1 MPYIDFR
8 IYGASGNNVRAYA
21 SGNRV
26 DMNIYYM
33 YWQNGHVCSFKTDY
47 RPDAIPKNAKATEAR
62 IFITHTGG
70 VSWPVNFGVGNQNE
84 NKYSFENYDLN
95 YKQVSN
101 KVSLRLLSETMTIW
115 NNCDR
120 NRTNGMPPGPHAPE
134 RMTYFTLDFIR
145 VYYEYNTPQASGAL
159 SPDKTTVN
167 PRTPIKF
174 TWDSQVDQ
182 EAYEFS
188 YRVDSG
194 SWTTK
199 TMVTGDRFYEMPAG
213 TITQLSGNLDWRVR
227 VKERSGIWSDYT
239 YASVTLGAVAQRP
252 PILVYPV
259 GDYVKNASDISL
271 KWQFVSN
278 TVEEQKEAQVKV
290 RIGTGSWST
299 FTTTKEEIK
308 PDILNAKLDPNFS
321 GTVLWMARTKNQF
334 DEWSDWTDEAQFQ
347 IVGTPPIPTI
357 VSVSKTNKPTIKW
370 TSSEQEAFVIRVMKD
385 DKLVYDS
392 GIVVGANVREYKLKD
407 WLKTGNYTIELNVIN
422 KFDIKSPT
430 AKHTFDISPS
440 QGLEKPD
447 ISILNLN
454 RGILV
459 KSSTKTGE
467 VYRDDVFIGQLK
479 DGLFEDFTGTNEAKS
494 MYFVRAIKDDN
505 FVDSNKKQGITNL
518 LGGSTLALVENP
530 KDYIVLDVNLDAYP
544 KKKVDFEL
552 EAAKIPLNGRKHDFI
567 EFGEGETEKLTLNYA
582 LENIYG
588 FIRLVKARKEVI
600 YRDSYGFVF
609 EGIISSFGYELG
621 MFGYLINFTI
631 EKTGEKYEFKKNKL

>member
-1 MPYIDFR
+1 M
-8 IYGASGNNVRAYA
+8 
-21 SGNRV
+21 
-26 DMNIYYM
+26 
-33 YWQNGHVCSFKTDY
+33 
-47 RPDAIPKNAKATEAR
+47 
-62 IFITHTGG
+62 
-70 VSWPVNFGVGNQNE
+70 
-84 NKYSFENYDLN
+84 
-95 YKQVSN
+95 
-101 KVSLRLLSETMTIW
+101 
-115 NNCDR
+115 
-120 NRTNGMPPGPHAPE
+120 
-134 RMTYFTLDFIR
+134 
-145 VYYEYNTPQASGAL
+145 
-159 SPDKTTVN
+159 
-167 PRTPIKF
+167 
-174 TWDSQVDQ
+174 
-182 EAYEFS
+182 
-188 YRVDSG
+188 
-194 SWTTK
+194 
-199 TMVTGDRFYEMPAG
+199 
-213 TITQLSGNLDWRVR
+213 
-227 VKERSGIWSDYT
+227 
-239 YASVTLGAVAQRP
+239 TLGAVAQRP

-259 GDYVKNASDISL
+259 GDYVKNASNISL

-308 PDILNAKLDPNFS
+308 PDILNAKLDPNYS
-321 GTVLWMARTKNQF
+321 GTVLWKARTKNQF

-370 TSSEQEAFVIRVMKD
+370 TSSEQEAFVIKVMKD

-392 GIVVGANVREYKLKD
+392 GIVVGANVREYKLKS
-407 WLKTGNYTIELNVIN
+407 WLETGNYTIELNVIN

-467 VYRDDVFIGQLK
+467 VYRDNVLIGQLK

-505 FVDSNKKQGITNL
+505 FVDSDKKQGITNL

-544 KKKVDFEL
+544 KKKVDFEI

-588 FIRLVKARKEVI
+588 FIRLVKARKEII
-600 YRDSYGFVF
+600 YRDCYGFVF

>member
-8 IYGASGNNVRAYA
+8 ILSANGNNERAYTY
-21 SGNRV
+21 GKTV
-26 DMNIYYM
+26 DFSTYGM
-33 YWQNGHVCSFKTDY
+33 YINHGEICKFSVDY
-47 RPDAIPKNAKATEAR
+47 NPSRIPKNAKITEAR
-62 IFITHTGG
+62 LFVSYAGG
-70 VSWPVNFGVGNQNE
+70 MKGKLNFGVTDASGNRAT
-84 NKYSFENYDLN
+84 YRLYDLTGGQTSN
-95 YKQVSN
+95 SFTVDYLSDYMKLWNDYRNNKEIIPQYFEYYQDRVSM
-101 KVSLRLLSETMTIW
+101 S
-115 NNCDR
+115 
-120 NRTNGMPPGPHAPE
+120 
-134 RMTYFTLDFIR
+134 LDFIR

-174 TWDSQVDQ
+174 TWDSQIDQ

-227 VKERSGIWSDYT
+227 VKERSGIWSNYT
-239 YASVTLGAVAQRP
+239 YASVTLGAVAQKP

-290 RIGTGSWST
+290 RIGTGSWRT

-308 PDILNAKLDPNFS
+308 PDILNAKLDPNYS

-357 VSVSKTNKPTIKW
+357 TSVSKTNKPTIKW

-505 FVDSNKKQGITNL
+505 FVDSDKKQGVTNL

-544 KKKVDFEL
+544 KKKVDFEI

-588 FIRLVKARKEVI
+588 FISLVKARKEVI

-621 MFGYLINFTI
+621 LFGYLINFTI